1 MNLKWLVMSFF
12 IASCKYNKWK
22 WYICQLWYRNL
33 NLRRNVYNMLFAL
46 VWLPHL
52 IGETYKVTAVCVC
65 VFVRACARAVACVY
79 VISGESW
86 LIDCVL
92 HCFYTDSMEVCNS
105 RILAQA
111 ASLHL
116 KLCFVQGKDVTK
128 STFLMWQ
135 GSYVSWKNESP
146 KGKNVK
152 DERFEGKSLRK

>member
-1 MNLKWLVMSFF
+1 
-12 IASCKYNKWK
+12 
-22 WYICQLWYRNL
+22 
-33 NLRRNVYNMLFAL
+33 
-46 VWLPHL
+46 
-52 IGETYKVTAVCVC
+52 
-65 VFVRACARAVACVY
+65 
-79 VISGESW
+79 
-86 LIDCVL
+86 
-92 HCFYTDSMEVCNS
+92 MEVCNS